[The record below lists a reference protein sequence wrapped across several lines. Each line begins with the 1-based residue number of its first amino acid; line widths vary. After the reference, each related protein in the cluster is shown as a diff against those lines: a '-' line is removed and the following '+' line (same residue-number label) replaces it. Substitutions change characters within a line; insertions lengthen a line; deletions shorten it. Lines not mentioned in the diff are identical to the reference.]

1 MGIDQV
7 ILSKNSETYQL
18 LAKEALEFMLDC
30 LNQGMQLSE
39 IKAMYINKMGSGV
52 QMSYGNIL
60 NQLIREHL
68 ECHKRLDNKNNKMS
82 HE

>member
-30 LNQGMQLSE
+30 LNQGMQLNE
-39 IKAMYINKMGSGV
+39 IKAMYINEMGSGV

-68 ECHKRLDNKNNKMS
+68 ECHKRLVNKNN
-82 HE
+82 

>member
-30 LNQGMQLSE
+30 LNQGMDLHE
-39 IKAMYINKMGSGV
+39 IKAMYINKMGSV
-52 QMSYGNIL
+52 PVSYGNIL

-68 ECHKRLDNKNNKMS
+68 ECNKRLVNKNSMMS
-82 HE
+82 YK